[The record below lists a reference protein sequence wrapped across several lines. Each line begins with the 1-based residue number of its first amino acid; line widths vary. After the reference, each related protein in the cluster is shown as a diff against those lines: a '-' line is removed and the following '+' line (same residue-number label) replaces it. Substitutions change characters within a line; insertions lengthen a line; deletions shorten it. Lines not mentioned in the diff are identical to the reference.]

1 MHIAQSEDHMP
12 NNKNVSFQSF
22 SVHLVFYLVQQ
33 S

>member
-1 MHIAQSEDHMP
+1 MLIAQSEDHMP
-12 NNKNVSFQSF
+12 KSFQSF